1 MNKEPLL
8 KHYIFLLGGH
18 DLEMQEIKNILAEK
32 KLTYHDHNLKW
43 GARLSS
49 YSSIFYKKQHRK
61 KKLNLKLKLVRK
73 KNHDYKRLNEKS
85 F

>member
-1 MNKEPLL
+1 MSLKLGYYMNKEPLL

-49 YSSIFYKKQHRK
+49 YSSIFYKKTTQK
-61 KKLNLKLKLVRK
+61 
-73 KNHDYKRLNEKS
+73 EKTQS
-85 F
+85 EAQVS